1 MDIIENTF
9 ETIQFEYDKGV
20 ALITLNRPER
30 LNSFTQ
36 QMHDELKSVMKILQS
51 RVDLRGVI
59 LTGAGRGFCAGQD
72 LAERKP
78 LPEGQMRDMGE
89 SLEKNYK
96 PLVLAI
102 RALPVPVVC
111 FVNGVAAGAGV
122 SLALASDILIAAK
135 SASFLQAFAK
145 LGLAPDAG
153 SSYFLPRI
161 IGTQRAMAA
170 SMLAKPITAEQALE
184 WGLVWQLVEDD
195 QLGSEIEAMK
205 QTLANGPTRSYAAIK
220 NLIYTSGQMTLE
232 EQMNLETETQREL
245 GYTEDYQE
253 GGAAFREKRPAVFKG
268 R

>member
-122 SLALASDILIAAK
+122 SLALARDILIAAK

-145 LGLAPDAG
+145 L
-153 SSYFLPRI
+153 
-161 IGTQRAMAA
+161 
-170 SMLAKPITAEQALE
+170 
-184 WGLVWQLVEDD
+184 
-195 QLGSEIEAMK
+195 
-205 QTLANGPTRSYAAIK
+205 
-220 NLIYTSGQMTLE
+220 
-232 EQMNLETETQREL
+232 
-245 GYTEDYQE
+245 
-253 GGAAFREKRPAVFKG
+253 
-268 R
+268 